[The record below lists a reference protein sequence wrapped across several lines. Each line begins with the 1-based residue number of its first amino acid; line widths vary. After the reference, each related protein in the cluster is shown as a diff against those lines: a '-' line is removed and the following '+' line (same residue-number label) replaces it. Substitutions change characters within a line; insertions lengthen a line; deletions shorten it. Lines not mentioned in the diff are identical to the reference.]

1 MTPAGP
7 SGGGGRSGVVIA
19 WVGWWVASAALY
31 LVLVDTVVL
40 PELVTG
46 AVIAA
51 IGASGATLVRAQRRV
66 VMRPR
71 ASWLVALWRPL
82 ASYPRDLWT
91 LTRALA
97 RREAAR
103 GRLYAVPFA
112 HGTDDARSAARR
124 VFGPTA
130 GSIRAE
136 HVRRRPGRG
145 AGAAAGPP
153 ARSQRGP
160 CRGRRPVGAQM
171 NEWLI
176 AALVLLVALVPAGAV
191 AFRARPTSGLVA
203 LQVAG
208 SNATLILLLLSQ
220 GFGRQPF
227 VDLALIAGV
236 MSFIG
241 SVVLAGFIE
250 QAVR

>member
-31 LVLVDTVVL
+31 LLLVDTVVL

-51 IGASGATLVRAQRRV
+51 IGASGATLVRSERRV

-91 LTRALA
+91 LTLALA

-103 GRLYAVPFA
+103 GRLYALPFA
-112 HGTDDARSAARR
+112 RGTDDARSAARR
-124 VFGPTA
+124 VLGPTA
-130 GSIRAE
+130 GSFAPNTFVVGLDAE
-136 HVRRRPGRG
+136 RG
-145 AGAAAGPP
+145 
-153 ARSQRGP
+153 
-160 CRGRRPVGAQM
+160 
-171 NEWLI
+171 L
-176 AALVLLVALVPAGAV
+176 LLVHQLVPSEDPAAD
-191 AFRARPTSGLVA
+191 ADPLGL
-203 LQVAG
+203 
-208 SNATLILLLLSQ
+208 
-220 GFGRQPF
+220 R
-227 VDLALIAGV
+227 
-236 MSFIG
+236 
-241 SVVLAGFIE
+241 
-250 QAVR
+250 